1 MSLKSPKDIELKELI
16 YHYPFNPYRSYLLL
30 KKEQKKQAL
39 YLKIMS
45 FLEKEGEVL
54 KVSHQGKKGLA
65 IVRKLPWDSNFFNV
79 PMGAIEAIFSE
90 KNEESLISAIFD
102 KALSWFKEKGIKHI
116 TFKVDTNDINTL
128 LVAQKMGFYL
138 VDTIVTY
145 LAVKNYTILRQ
156 IKPLFIL
163 RPFEEKDYPELI
175 GIVEYAFK
183 DYPSRFNVDPYL
195 PSKGTLEL
203 YRGWIDNLIKQPNG
217 YLIVGEK
224 KGKVVGFLGYFSL
237 PELCQVTGKLHVG
250 KTISAI
256 GPQGRGCYAQFIST
270 LGEAP
275 YYPDTV
281 EGDTSITNTMIQNM
295 WLTMAIVHGKV
306 IRTQYV
312 FHYFFD
318 KG

>member
-1 MSLKSPKDIELKELI
+1 MQEKDIKQLI
-16 YHYPFNPYRSYLLL
+16 YEYPFNDYRHYPIL
-30 KKEQKKQAL
+30 KKEQKCQAM
-39 YLKIMS
+39 YLKIIS
-45 FLEKEGEVL
+45 SVQSGGKLIEISHHGKQAIGVVRHLDWETVL
-54 KVSHQGKKGLA
+54 FGM
-65 IVRKLPWDSNFFNV
+65 
-79 PMGAIEAIFSE
+79 PMGSLEGLFYQDKKLIPLVLDEAF
-90 KNEESLISAIFD
+90 K
-102 KALSWFKEKGIKHI
+102 WFKKQGIKHI
-116 TFKVDTNDINTL
+116 TFKVDTNDINTV

-195 PSKGTLEL
+195 PSKGALEL
-203 YRGWIDNLIKQPNG
+203 YKGWIDNLIKQPNG

-237 PELCQVTGKLHVG
+237 SELCQVTGKLHVG
-250 KTISAI
+250 KTIFAI
-256 GPQGRGCYAQFIST
+256 GPQGGVCYAQFIST

-295 WLTMAIVHGKV
+295 WLSMAIVHGRV
-306 IRTQYV
+306 IRSKYV
-312 FHYFFD
+312 FHYYF
-318 KG
+318 K

>member
-16 YHYPFNPYRSYLLL
+16 YHYPFNPYRRYLLL

-116 TFKVDTNDINTL
+116 TFKVDTTDTKAILTS
-128 LVAQKMGFYL
+128 QKKSFYL
-138 VDTIVTY
+138 VDTLCTY
-145 LAVKNYTILRQ
+145 LYAKNYTEAKP
-156 IKPLFIL
+156 IKQFFEL
-163 RPFEEKDYPELI
+163 RPFQPKDLEAILK
-175 GIVEYAFK
+175 IVEYAFK
-183 DYPSRFNVDPYL
+183 EHRNRFMNDPYL
-195 PSKGTLEL
+195 SKTGMLEL
-203 YRGWIDNLIKQPNG
+203 YKAWIKNFIKEG
-217 YLIVGEK
+217 YLIVAER
-224 KGKVVGFLGYFSL
+224 KGNIAGFLGYFRL
-237 PELCQVTGKLHVG
+237 PELCNLTGKLHVG
-250 KTISAI
+250 HVLTAV
-256 GPQGRGCYAQFIST
+256 GPKGKGAHAQLIAY
-270 LGEAP
+270 LGDAP
-275 YYPDTV
+275 FYPDTV
-281 EGDTSITNTMIQNM
+281 EGTASISNTIAQNI
-295 WLTMAIVHGKV
+295 WIKILRPRI

>member
-1 MSLKSPKDIELKELI
+1 MQEKDIKQLI
-16 YHYPFNPYRSYLLL
+16 YEYPFNDYRHYPIL
-30 KKEQKKQAL
+30 KKEQKCQAM
-39 YLKIMS
+39 YLKIIS
-45 FLEKEGEVL
+45 SVQSGGKLIEISHHGKQAIGVVRHLDWETVL
-54 KVSHQGKKGLA
+54 FGM
-65 IVRKLPWDSNFFNV
+65 
-79 PMGAIEAIFSE
+79 PMGSLEGLFYQDKKLIPLVLDEAF
-90 KNEESLISAIFD
+90 K
-102 KALSWFKEKGIKHI
+102 WFKKQGIKHI

-195 PSKGTLEL
+195 PSKGALEL
-203 YRGWIDNLIKQPNG
+203 YNGWIDNLIKQPNG

-256 GPQGRGCYAQFIST
+256 GSQGRGCYAQFIST

-295 WLTMAIVHGKV
+295 WLSMAIVHGRV
-306 IRTQYV
+306 IRSKYV
-312 FHYFFD
+312 FHYYF
-318 KG
+318 K

>member
-1 MSLKSPKDIELKELI
+1 MQEKDIKQLI
-16 YHYPFNPYRSYLLL
+16 YEYPFNDYRHYPIL
-30 KKEQKKQAL
+30 KKEQKCQAM
-39 YLKIMS
+39 YLKIIS
-45 FLEKEGEVL
+45 SVQSGGKLIEISHHGKQAIGVVRHLDWETVL
-54 KVSHQGKKGLA
+54 FGM
-65 IVRKLPWDSNFFNV
+65 
-79 PMGAIEAIFSE
+79 PMGSLEGLFYQDKKLIPLVLDEAF
-90 KNEESLISAIFD
+90 K
-102 KALSWFKEKGIKHI
+102 WFKKQGIKHI
-116 TFKVDTNDINTL
+116 TFKVDTNDINTV

-295 WLTMAIVHGKV
+295 WLSMAIVHGRV
-306 IRTQYV
+306 IRSKYV
-312 FHYFFD
+312 FHYYF
-318 KG
+318 K